1 MSAIGRPGAEDQEGR
16 GKLGN
21 RPRPN
26 YNGRRMQAMCYD
38 PQKERNTYAIKD
50 GMCRFVQMVLFFLA
64 VMICVSMWGL

>member
-1 MSAIGRPGAEDQEGR
+1 M
-16 GKLGN
+16 GN